1 MARKTPGMTE
11 NASGP
16 EVYPCEFTMILFRAS
31 CFAHYDNAANR
42 GIRPMQVR
50 VLGAAAGGGFPQWNS
65 NAVGCRRARA
75 GDPHARPRTQ
85 ASVAISADGAVRSSP
100 IAGVVLTGGDVDAI
114 AGLLT
119 LRERHKFTVYGT
131 ARIHQVLEANP
142 IFEVLAR
149 DVVARQRI
157 VVGTPTMLALPD
169 GSPSGLAVEL
179 FAVPGKVPLYLED
192 VSEAPSIVE
201 GEETVGAALSDGSR
215 RLFFIPGCARMT
227 EALTQRLEGA
237 DLVLFDGTL
246 WTDDE
251 MLRAGLG
258 GKTGLRMGHMSVS
271 GPNGTLAAFSGLGI
285 RRKILLHIN
294 NSNPILLDDSPEREV
309 VKAAG
314 WEVAYD
320 GMEIQL

>member
-1 MARKTPGMTE
+1 MR
-11 NASGP
+11 
-16 EVYPCEFTMILFRAS
+16 
-31 CFAHYDNAANR
+31 
-42 GIRPMQVR
+42 VR

-75 GDPHARPRTQ
+75 GDPQARPRTQ
-85 ASVAISADGAVRSSP
+85 ASVAISADGDRWFLLNASPDLRQQIEAARCLHPRGEVRSSP

-119 LRERHKFTVYGT
+119 LRERHKFTIYGT
-131 ARIHQVLEANP
+131 PRIHQVLDANP

-149 DVVARQRI
+149 DVVARRCI
-157 VVGTPTMLALPD
+157 AVGTPIMLTLPD
-169 GSPSGLAVEL
+169 GAPSGLAVEL

-192 VSEAPSIVE
+192 ATVVPSIVE
-201 GEETVGAALSDGSR
+201 GEETVGATISDDGR
-215 RLFFIPGCARMT
+215 RCFFIPGCAGMT
-227 EALTQRLEGA
+227 DALAKRLDGA

-258 GKTGLRMGHMSVS
+258 GKTGLRMGHMSIS
-271 GPNGTLAAFSGLGI
+271 GPSGTLAAFNTLKVQ
-285 RRKILLHIN
+285 RKILLHIN
-294 NSNPILLDDSPEREV
+294 NSNPILLDDSPQRAAVE
-309 VKAAG
+309 AAG